1 MTKVVCAKS
10 YFFPQVKLCKF
21 SHPLVRDLLNLLQ
34 VDQVPTQ
41 LHALNTEAAKRNDA
55 STGK

>member
-1 MTKVVCAKS
+1 MCEII
-10 YFFPQVKLCKF
+10 FFPQVKLCKF

-34 VDQVPTQ
+34 VDQVPAQ
-41 LHALNTEAAKRNDA
+41 LHALNTEAAKRNGA